1 MIEIGK
7 NKMNLVNLIYVFLK
21 EQIKYSNI
29 NIKSLQVFITFIQL
43 PIDSNVKIRGIG
55 CPAN

>member
-29 NIKSLQVFITFIQL
+29 NIKSLRVFITFIQL